1 MGNNAPIGVFDS
13 GIGGLTVVKEL
24 VALMPNEQFIYFGDT
39 ARTPYGSR
47 PPVQIVEFTHQ
58 ILQFLASQQ
67 VKLAVIACNTIT
79 AYCLDPD
86 KARYNFP
93 VVGNNTGVKLA
104 LELSRNKRIGVMAT
118 QATVASGK
126 HARELKVIDPAA
138 ELYAQACPRFVPLI
152 ESGQVDGAAIVAA
165 AKEYL
170 APLQAADVD
179 TIILGCTHYPY
190 IVNIL
195 SQVAGPSVQFVDPA
209 KATALEAQAVLAA
222 HDNLATGPLRRA
234 NVLGFSAQTE
244 QAQVLAN
251 YILGD
256 HPGNFKLI
264 NLQDFAS

>member
-24 VALMPNEQFIYFGDT
+24 VALMPHEQFIYFGDT

-47 PPVQIVEFTHQ
+47 PPAQIVEFMHQ

-79 AYCLDPD
+79 AYCFDPD
-86 KARYNFP
+86 KARYKFP

-104 LELSRNKRIGVMAT
+104 LATSHTKRIGVMAT

-126 HARELKVIDPAA
+126 HLRELQALEDEAVLFP
-138 ELYAQACPRFVPLI
+138 QACPKFVPLI
-152 ESGQVDGAAIVAA
+152 ESGQVEGPAIVAA

-170 APLQAADVD
+170 APLQAAGVD
-179 TIILGCTHYPY
+179 TIILGCTHFPF
-190 IVNIL
+190 IIDVL
-195 SQVAGPSVQFVDPA
+195 SKVAGPEIQFIDPA
-209 KATALEAQAVLAA
+209 RATALDAQRVLAA
-222 HDNLATGPLRRA
+222 SDSLAYGSMRGSS
-234 NVLGFSAQTE
+234 VLSFSAPTE

-251 YILGD
+251 YLLGD
-256 HPGNFKLI
+256 HPGNIKLI
-264 NLQDFAS
+264 NLQDFAC